1 MTIKKSNKRIFFRYL
16 VSFVMTVVLASV
28 TSKPVDADKQTITS
42 YITSGNKKSTMKD
55 YEGAIAELTA
65 DEQTITSYITSG
77 NKKSKRGD
85 YEGAIS
91 ELTKAIE
98 INSIYPLWQAHA
110 YELRALNRLM
120 LRGISDKKGICFDLR
135 QASSLGMKSAT
146 TTFYELCDH

>member
-1 MTIKKSNKRIFFRYL
+1 MTIKKTNTRIFFRYL
-16 VSFVMTVVLASV
+16 VSFVMTVVFACV
-28 TSKPVDADKQTITS
+28 TSKPVD
-42 YITSGNKKSTMKD
+42 
-55 YEGAIAELTA
+55 A

-91 ELTKAIE
+91 EFTKAIE
-98 INSIYPLWQAHA
+98 INDIYPLWQAWA